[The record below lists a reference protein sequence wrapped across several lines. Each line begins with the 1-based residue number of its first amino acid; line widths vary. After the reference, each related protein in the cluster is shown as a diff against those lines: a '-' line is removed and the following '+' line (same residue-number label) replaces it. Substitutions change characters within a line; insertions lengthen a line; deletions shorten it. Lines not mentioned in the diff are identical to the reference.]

1 MSEEN
6 VEVVRKLIDAVNEGN
21 VEAAVETFDPEAVF
35 EPLRASVQG
44 TYRGQAGIRDWLADT
59 RENFAAF
66 RLDITDI
73 RDLGDNGVLSAG
85 SLHVQGQGSGVETDV
100 PTAAIA
106 TLRNGKVVSLKDY
119 GDRRKALE
127 AAGLSE

>member
-6 VEVVRKLIDAVNEGN
+6 LEVTRRGVEAVNGGDDDAV
-21 VEAAVETFDPEAVF
+21 VETFHPDVVF
-35 EPLRASVQG
+35 EPRRASMQG
-44 TYRGQAGIRDWLADT
+44 TYRGHAGVREWLADT

-66 RLDITDI
+66 RLVITDR
-73 RDLGDNGVLSAG
+73 RDLGDDRVLSIG
-85 SLHVQGQGSGVETDV
+85 TLYVRGQGSGVETEV

-106 TLRNGKVVSLKDY
+106 AFRDGTIVSLKDY
-119 GDRRKALE
+119 GDRSKALE